1 MSTAISEP
9 DSEAAILARVVVVVA
24 SLNPEAAR
32 GLLGL
37 RFSEADGRR
46 MTQRT
51 WPGPGTATSMIRGVG
66 DSHPSRRGDDRLRG
80 VPEAKAP

>member
-32 GLLGL
+32 ALLAL
-37 RFSEADGRR
+37 RFSKADGRR
-46 MTQRT
+46 MTQRLARSRDGDLND
-51 WPGPGTATSMIRGVG
+51 PGRWG
-66 DSHPSRRGDDRLRG
+66 
-80 VPEAKAP
+80 